1 MFRETAKFVFV
12 MPLQD
17 PEWNPDG
24 TQIDDMAAAF
34 AEIMDQFVDV
44 ISDSDGEPASCGG
57 LALDPPAS
65 DPDASSLA
73 KNQDRHYSRVFVIV
87 FVESF
92 ADTMHGCNILV
103 FVNEPD
109 LICVAGDCF
118 GRRRWP
124 QLS

>member
-34 AEIMDQFVDV
+34 DEIMDQFVDV
-44 ISDSDGEPASCGG
+44 ISDSDCEPASCGG

-73 KNQDRHYSRVFVIV
+73 KNQDRHYSRSVRD
-87 FVESF
+87 S
-92 ADTMHGCNILV
+92 
-103 FVNEPD
+103 
-109 LICVAGDCF
+109 ICGKFCRHHAWLQHSSLCK
-118 GRRRWP
+118 RT
-124 QLS
+124 